1 MENNLLDP
9 KKIHVRLVYLL
20 ENWRVEEAIQE
31 SVQAWET
38 TTPGQESDLMRALV
52 GAEDNLPMSEDQL
65 FELRKIALGLVEETD
80 LQLTLPE
87 VGDGRNG

>member
-1 MENNLLDP
+1 MTDTA
-9 KKIHVRLVYLL
+9 KINRRLVYLL